1 MRQNKKSVYVG
12 MSADLVHP
20 GHMNILKK
28 AATLGDITVGLLT
41 DKAIASY
48 KRLPM
53 MTYEDRKNV
62 IENIKGV
69 NQVIVQDTLDYTN
82 NLRRLKPDYVVHG
95 DDWKK
100 GLQKDTRQK
109 VLDTLKEWGGQLIE
123 VPYTGGISSS
133 ALKSTL
139 NTIGTTP
146 EIRLKRLQRLIDSK
160 PLVRILEVHNG
171 LTGLIVENLL
181 IECNGKN
188 KEFDGMWAS
197 SLTDSVTRGKPDIEA
212 VDVSSRIFTLS
223 EIAEVTTKPFLFDGD
238 TGGKPEH
245 FAFTV
250 RSLERIGVSMIIIED
265 KVGLKRNSLFGPKGS
280 QTQASIDAFT
290 HKIDTGKNARVTNDL
305 MIVARIESL
314 VLNIGMQDALT
325 RAQAYVEGG
334 ADGIMIHSS
343 APEAA
348 EVIEF
353 CNKFRNVHDS
363 VPLVVVPTTY
373 NQIKESELIDAGVN
387 VVIYANHMLRS
398 AYPAML
404 KVATDILKFE
414 RTSEVDKDL
423 LSISRILELIPRT

>member
-1 MRQNKKSVYVG
+1 MRRNKKIVYVG

-20 GHMNILKK
+20 GHMNVLKE
-28 AATLGDITVGLLT
+28 AAKLGEITVGLLT

-48 KRLPM
+48 KRLPL
-53 MTYEDRKNV
+53 MTYEARKDV

-69 NQVIVQDTLDYTN
+69 NQVIAQDTLDYTN
-82 NLRRLKPDYVVHG
+82 NLRLLKPDYVVHG

-100 GLQKDTRQK
+100 GIQENTRHK
-109 VLDTLKEWGGQLIE
+109 VLDILKEWGGRLVE
-123 VPYTGGISSS
+123 VPYTVGISSS
-133 ALKSTL
+133 GLKSTL

-181 IECNGKN
+181 VEHNGKD

-212 VDVSSRIFTLS
+212 VDVSSRIATLS

-245 FAFTV
+245 FALTV
-250 RSLERIGVSMIIIED
+250 RTLERIGVSMIIIED
-265 KVGLKRNSLFGPKGS
+265 KIGLKRNSLFGSEGS
-280 QTQASIDAFT
+280 QTQAPIDEFT
-290 HKIDTGKNARVTNDL
+290 QKIATGKNARVTDDL

-314 VLNIGMQDALT
+314 VLKTGMQDALT

-343 APEAA
+343 AREAT
-348 EVIEF
+348 EVVEF
-353 CNKFRNVHDS
+353 CRNFRNVHDS

-373 NQIKESELIDAGVN
+373 NQIRESELIDVGVN
-387 VVIYANHMLRS
+387 IVIYANHMLRS

-423 LSISRILELIPRT
+423 LSISSILKLIPGT